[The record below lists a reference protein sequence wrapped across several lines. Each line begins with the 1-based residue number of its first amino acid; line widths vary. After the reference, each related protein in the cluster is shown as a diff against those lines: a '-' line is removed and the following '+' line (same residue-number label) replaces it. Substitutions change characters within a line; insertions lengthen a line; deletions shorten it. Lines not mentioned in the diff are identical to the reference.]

1 MGCYCPTARS
11 RNNTALNIRPM
22 EIQSLPLAWRW
33 TDEKYAL
40 LPEDVLAKISPLP
53 VEESVLL
60 YKASLSFLSKDGLN
74 EKLFSIIELSTSD
87 ASSEEV
93 TTWLRE
99 RHQVEDTLVYLSW
112 QPDLAVKTT
121 WGVFCEYWSDF
132 CYPVSDDL
140 VIRSNQC
147 KWVFL
152 YHHEESMQHGIRLKT
167 HFPNDD
173 LKNCAVAEASTAN
186 S

>member
-1 MGCYCPTARS
+1 
-11 RNNTALNIRPM
+11 M

-121 WGVFCEYWSDF
+121 
-132 CYPVSDDL
+132 
-140 VIRSNQC
+140 
-147 KWVFL
+147 
-152 YHHEESMQHGIRLKT
+152 
-167 HFPNDD
+167 
-173 LKNCAVAEASTAN
+173 
-186 S
+186 